1 MPATKCGFNDIPG
14 GAAGADNLVQWGP
27 TLLVDI
33 GFDPNYIFGP
43 SAPPPV
49 PGKTKLAALVDTG
62 ATECCIDSLLAAQL
76 NLPIVDRRVT
86 AGAHGAREVNVHLAQ
101 VFVPSLNFTIYG
113 AFAGVD
119 LLAGGQLHSAL
130 IGRTFLKHFRMVYE
144 GPTGN
149 VELSSPTP

>member
-14 GAAGADNLVQWGP
+14 GATGADNLVQRGP

-43 SAPPPV
+43 SAPLPV

-130 IGRTFLKHFRMVYE
+130 IGRTFLKYFRMVYE